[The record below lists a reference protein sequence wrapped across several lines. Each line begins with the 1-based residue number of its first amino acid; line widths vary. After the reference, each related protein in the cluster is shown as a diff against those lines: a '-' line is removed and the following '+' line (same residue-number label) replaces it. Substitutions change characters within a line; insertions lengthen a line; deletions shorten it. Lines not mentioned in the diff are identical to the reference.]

1 MRLHI
6 ALAAALTV
14 ASCASAGVAGAAEP
28 GPTPTPIP
36 MVKISGTMT
45 CAPAERMTLDVADAK
60 GHTIS
65 LSKTECE
72 WSTPLRLGNF
82 RTRKGDSKSLSDSRG
97 DVSMDHGYHVGSMT
111 NGDRYYV
118 KFDGDTRYDGRG
130 PSAQRGRWSFS
141 GGTGKLKGLF
151 GRGTYKTAF
160 DAQGEATVT
169 VEGEYRL
176 PDAPA
181 AADPKPTPAQ

>member
-1 MRLHI
+1 MHLSLALI
-6 ALAAALTV
+6 AAMAV
-14 ASCASAGVAGAAEP
+14 SGSASAAEP

-45 CAPAERMTLDVADAK
+45 CSRAERMTMDIRDATPD
-60 GHTIS
+60 HTLS
-65 LSKTECE
+65 LGKSECE
-72 WSTPLRLGNF
+72 WTTPLRLGSF

-118 KFDGDTRYDGRG
+118 KFDGDTRFDARG
-130 PSAQRGRWSFS
+130 PQAQRGHWSFT
-141 GGTGKLKGLF
+141 GGTGKLTGLQ
-151 GRGTYKTAF
+151 GRGTYKTVY

-176 PDAPA
+176 PEGAA
-181 AADPKPTPAQ
+181 AADPKPSPAQ